1 MINIKKT
8 LLIVFPVIFLFSTCA
23 LEISNVI
30 GPGGGW
36 VFYDKKNYDGG
47 WRYIECAPNDIGEVR
62 LNVTYGTDGGGN
74 PIDALQK
81 AKELCQENSG
91 GGFYSN
97 SWELPDND
105 QLRKM
110 LECFSYGLTQFS
122 SDSKYISVSGDIF
135 YKDFENEL
143 NGKVVVIDDPSNFT
157 GVIKVRPI
165 RKF

>member
-1 MINIKKT
+1 MTNIKKT
-8 LLIVFPVIFLFSTCA
+8 VIIVFPVILLFSTCA

-62 LNVTYGTDGGGN
+62 LNIEYDDKDGN
-74 PIDALQK
+74 PIDALDK
-81 AKELCQENSG
+81 AKELCEENSG

-135 YKDFENEL
+135 YKDFKNEL
-143 NGKVVVIDDPSNFT
+143 NGKVVTADRNNFT
-157 GVIKVRPI
+157 GIIKVRPI